1 VAHRWAAVVVA
12 YDAGDHLVA
21 CVDALVAPGP
31 DAPDEVVVV
40 DNASR
45 DGSPDR
51 IEGRHPAVQLV
62 RAGANLGYARAAN
75 LGIAAATAPIV
86 AVINC
91 DAVLEPPGAAAVLA
105 RFDDP
110 GVGAVGPRIVDVTG
124 THYPSARSMPH
135 AWVAAL
141 HGLVHPFRPD
151 NRWTRAYRQTDLDPA
166 VARPVDWVSGAA
178 VWLRRRALDDVGGW
192 DERYFM
198 YVEDVDLCW
207 RLRRAGHRVW
217 YEPATTVVHVG
228 GASTR
233 RHPYRMLVEHHRS
246 LYRFADVR
254 WTGARRALL
263 APTAAYLVVRAAMV
277 MARHALAAR
286 RSRRPRAQE
295 RPQERAQ

>member
-1 VAHRWAAVVVA
+1 VAQSWAAVVVS

-21 CVDALVAPGP
+21 CVDALVVPGP
-31 DAPDEVVVV
+31 AAPDEVVVV

-51 IEGRHPAVQLV
+51 VVGRHPAVRLV

-75 LGIAAATAPIV
+75 LGIAAASAPIV

-91 DAVLEPPGAAAVLA
+91 DAVLEPPGAGPVLA

-110 GVGAVGPRIVDVTG
+110 AVGAVGPRIVDVTG
-124 THYPSARSMPH
+124 THYPSARSMPR

-151 NRWTRAYRQTDLDPA
+151 NRWTREYRQTDLDPT

-178 VWLRRRALDDVGGW
+178 IWLRRRALDDVGGW

-217 YEPATTVVHVG
+217 YEPATVVRHVG

-246 LYRFADVR
+246 LYRFAEVR

-263 APTAAYLVVRAAMV
+263 PVAGAYLAVRGAVVI
-277 MARHALAAR
+277 ARHALGAR
-286 RSRRPRAQE
+286 GGGHRSGARGAE
-295 RPQERAQ
+295 G

>member
-1 VAHRWAAVVVA
+1 VERSWAAVVVA
-12 YDAGDHLVA
+12 YDAGEHLVA
-21 CVDALVAPGP
+21 CVDARVAPGP
-31 DAPDEVVVV
+31 DAPAEVVVV

-51 IEGRHPAVQLV
+51 VEGRHPVVRVV

-75 LGIAAATAPIV
+75 LGIAAASAPIV

-91 DAVLEPPGAAAVLA
+91 DAVLAPPGAGPLLA

-110 GVGAVGPRIVDVTG
+110 AVGAVGPRIVDVAG
-124 THYPSARSMPH
+124 RHYPSARSMPR

-141 HGLVHPFRPD
+141 HGLVHPFRAD
-151 NRWTRAYRQTDLDPA
+151 NRWTREYRQTDLDPLA
-166 VARPVDWVSGAA
+166 PRAVDWVSGAA
-178 VWLRRRALDDVGGW
+178 IWLRRDALDDVGGW

-217 YEPATTVVHVG
+217 YEPGTTVAHVG

-246 LYRFADVR
+246 LYRFAEVR

-263 APTAAYLVVRAAMV
+263 PVAGAYLAVRGAVVI
-277 MARHALAAR
+277 ARHAWGARGPR
-286 RSRRPRAQE
+286 RSGAGTAE
-295 RPQERAQ
+295 G